1 MIAPQRALLRCGR
14 FSRREGASLFRKK
27 QVPNAFVFRR
37 RSPERWE
44 YCLEV
49 RKCEGK
55 DDMMRKEYTVRFTG
69 VGRLARVFI
78 AVAFVVLAA
87 FPAFALSDADHKA
100 MLAASQEYRDADE
113 GLNGAWKE
121 AKKILEADEFKKLI
135 AEQRAWVKKGRDD
148 EAKAL
153 ISSGLTKTQAYTE
166 ATMDRV
172 LYINNV
178 ISRSVL
184 VHSDKG
190 YQGLYTFAGKGMTG
204 ELEVWWYDEDEPE
217 HYVVFENS
225 VVFGKDNVHFCSFTG
240 KGELEGDTLVAVSD
254 IDDAISV
261 TIVFDG
267 KKAVVS
273 TDDAFKESGF
283 CGQGVLLDGVY
294 SR

>member
-1 MIAPQRALLRCGR
+1 
-14 FSRREGASLFRKK
+14 LFRKK

-121 AKKILEADEFKKLI
+121 AKKILEADEFKKLT